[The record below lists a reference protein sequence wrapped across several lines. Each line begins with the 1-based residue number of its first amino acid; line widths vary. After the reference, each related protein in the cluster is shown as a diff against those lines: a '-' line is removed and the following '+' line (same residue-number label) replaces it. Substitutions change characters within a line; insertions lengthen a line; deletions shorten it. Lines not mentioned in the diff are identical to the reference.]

1 MFGMFAVLGGA
12 MLFAVICTALISY
25 TPKKEA

>member
-12 MLFAVICTALISY
+12 MLFATICVALISY
-25 TPKKEA
+25 TPKKEY